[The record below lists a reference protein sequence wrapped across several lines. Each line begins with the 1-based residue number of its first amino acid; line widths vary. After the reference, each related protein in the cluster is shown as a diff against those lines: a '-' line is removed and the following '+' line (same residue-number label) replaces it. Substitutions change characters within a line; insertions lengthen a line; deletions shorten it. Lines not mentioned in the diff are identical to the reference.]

1 MLPHFHTKLYKYR
14 IKKSQLLSIQYE
26 MEGICWEVNKITMY
40 VQADLNMEMEISCF
54 LILYKLL
61 NIFV

>member
-1 MLPHFHTKLYKYR
+1 MQMKGMY
-14 IKKSQLLSIQYE
+14 
-26 MEGICWEVNKITMY
+26 WEVNKIMLY
-40 VQADLNMEMEISCF
+40 IQAVLNMEMEISCF